1 MTDPE
6 DLLQRYRPIGPSSTL
21 RARVTRS
28 SRFERL
34 APRIAVIAACVAIVL
49 YGLSWRASSDLS
61 QRIEAGTQATPIL
74 LGGPGTEVP

>member
-6 DLLQRYRPIGPSSTL
+6 DLLQRYRPIGPSPTL

-28 SRFERL
+28 SRYERIAPRL
-34 APRIAVIAACVAIVL
+34 AIAAACVAVVL
-49 YGLSWRASSDLS
+49 YGLSWRASSELS
-61 QRIEAGTQATPIL
+61 QRIEAATQVPPIL